1 MTRRAATTL
10 GAVTRLLVVV
20 PSDTD
25 PPANLGTWLRDAGCV
40 LDERRC
46 DAGDALP
53 DDLTGY
59 DGLVVLGGPQSA
71 LDDEATSPELAGPR
85 ELLRQ
90 ALAADFPTLA
100 ICLGAQL
107 LAQVGGGRVREGID
121 GPEVGALLVA
131 KRDIADADP
140 LFNPL
145 PLTPDVLQFHH
156 DEISQL
162 PTGAVLLASS
172 PMYANQAFRVGRHVY
187 GLQFHIETTPEIIH
201 EWAERDVVGVAA
213 SPHDRETIC
222 LLSDAAH
229 PDIAEAWAP
238 FAARFADL
246 VRARARQ
253 DA

>member
-1 MTRRAATTL
+1 
-10 GAVTRLLVVV
+10 VVRLLVVV

-25 PPANLGTWLRDAGCV
+25 PPARLGQWLRDAGCE
-40 LDERRC
+40 LDERHS
-46 DAGDALP
+46 DAGDPLP
-53 DDLTGY
+53 DSLEAY

-71 LDDEATSPELAGPR
+71 LDDEATSPELVGAR

-90 ALAADFPTLA
+90 ALEADFPTLA

-107 LAQVGGGRVREGID
+107 LAQVGGGRVRPGID

-131 KRDIADADP
+131 KRDVADRDP
-140 LFNPL
+140 VFGPL
-145 PLTPDVLQFHH
+145 PLTPDVIQFHH
-156 DEISQL
+156 DEISEL
-162 PTGAVLLASS
+162 PTGATLLASS

-187 GLQFHIETTPEIIH
+187 GVQFHIETTPEIIH

-238 FAARFADL
+238 FAGRFADL

-253 DA
+253 AA